1 MTRIPLV
8 DIAGQARALQA
19 ELEAAVKDV
28 LASGHYIL
36 GKRVA
41 AFEEALAQR
50 CGCRFGVGVN
60 SGTDALE
67 LALRACGVGPAHEV
81 IIPAFPFM
89 ATALAVTSVGATP
102 VLADIDERS
111 YGIDLEDAAR
121 CLTPKTKAI

>member
-1 MTRIPLV
+1 MTKIPFI

-19 ELEAAVKDV
+19 ELDAAVKEV

-41 AFEEALAQR
+41 AFEEALAKR

-67 LALRACGVGPAHEV
+67 LALRACGIGPGDEV
-81 IIPAFPFM
+81 LVPAFTFM
-89 ATALAVTSVGATP
+89 ATALAVTTVGATP
-102 VLADIDERS
+102 VLADIDQAS
-111 YGIDLEDAAR
+111 
-121 CLTPKTKAI
+121 